1 MMALNMFSLMGMRQV
16 ALIAALL
23 GCMSLTPAIAVELVG
38 KPVPI
43 NSNSESSQAF
53 VDEPVEHSDIDKP
66 GEMAVPIAP
75 PVVNNQ
81 LGHPFGG
88 DKHFDLLSED
98 ILIPIVG
105 ITFGIGGPILLIIVL
120 VAMHYRAKAR
130 REKNIND
137 NIERLLAAGRDI
149 PIELLRGDEPYVG
162 DESSIVRDNIN
173 LHKGIKN
180 VCLGIGLF
188 VCLTIMFSIE
198 FGAIGFI
205 VLSVGASQLWVWKLS
220 GSKINIAKDNSQN
233 QG

>member
-1 MMALNMFSLMGMRQV
+1 MMALNMFSLVGMRQV
-16 ALIAALL
+16 ALIMALL
-23 GCMSLTPAIAVELVG
+23 SYMSFTPVIAVELVG

-43 NSNSESSQAF
+43 SSNNESSQAV
-53 VDEPVEHSDIDKP
+53 VDEPIEDA
-66 GEMAVPIAP
+66 EIAKQAEP
-75 PVVNNQ
+75 ASSAIINNQ
-81 LGHPFGG
+81 PEHPFGI
-88 DKHFDLLSED
+88 DKHFDSDDTDSTLVQLVA
-98 ILIPIVG
+98 IFFCV
-105 ITFGIGGPILLIIVL
+105 GGPVILVIML
-120 VAMHYRAKAR
+120 VMMHYRAKER

-149 PIELLRGDEPYVG
+149 PIELLRGDEPSANNELSV
-162 DESSIVRDNIN
+162 VRDDIN

-180 VCLGIGLF
+180 VCLGVGLF

-220 GSKINIAKDNSQN
+220 GSKRNLANDNSQA